1 MTDSTLGGG
10 DFPHADGS
18 VTPPG
23 PSGTHHRPTDGDFGT
38 RAASRERVAERVARA
53 GDTLSARGE
62 SMRTSGGIK
71 GKAGGAAIKAGRAL
85 DAGAGYFGTHDV
97 EDIQDELAG
106 RIRAKPL
113 ASVAIAA
120 AAGFFIGRLL
130 RS

>member
-10 DFPHADGS
+10 EFPHADGS

-23 PSGTHHRPTDGDFGT
+23 PSGTHHRPTDGELDS
-38 RAASRERVAERVARA
+38 RPASRERVAERVARA

-62 SMRTSGGIK
+62 SMRASGGIK
-71 GKAGGAAIKAGRAL
+71 GKAGGAAVRAGRAL
-85 DAGAGYFGTHDV
+85 DAGAGYLGTHDA
-97 EDIQDELAG
+97 EDIQEELAG

-113 ASVAIAA
+113 ASIAIAA
-120 AAGFFIGRLL
+120 AAGFLIGRLL